1 MSGVFHVY
9 ARYYDLLYAD
19 KEYASEAAYVL
30 DLARKHLQPPAA
42 GKPLRILELGCG
54 TGGHAEHFVA
64 AGCTVHGI
72 DRSPE
77 MVARASERLRGSA
90 AASFETGDATSI
102 DLGRQFDLVVALFH
116 VLSYQAEDDAVAA
129 FFHTAAIHLRP
140 GGVAVF
146 DFWHGPGVLADPPTI
161 RVRRLSDASLNVL
174 RVAEPTPHPEINVVD
189 VGYTLFFNIPGEQA
203 WQRTE
208 ETHRMRYFFLP
219 ELTVFQECAGMESVC
234 YRPWMESA
242 GEPGRGNWHAVL
254 VGRNPL
260 D

>member
-1 MSGVFHVY
+1 MNGVFDAY

-19 KEYASEAAYVL
+19 KNYAGETAYVL
-30 DLARKHLQPPAA
+30 DLAREHLQPPAPA
-42 GKPLRILELGCG
+42 KPLRILELGCG

-77 MVARASERLRGSA
+77 MVVRAAQRLHGNA

-116 VLSYQAEDDAVAA
+116 VLSYQTEDAAVAA
-129 FFHTAAIHLRP
+129 FFRTAAAHLRP
-140 GGVAVF
+140 GGVVVF
-146 DFWHGPGVLADPPTI
+146 DFWHGPGVDADPPAT

-174 RVAEPTPHPEINVVD
+174 RIAEPTLHPEIHVVD
-189 VGYTLFFNIPGEQA
+189 VGYTLFFNIPGEA
-203 WQRTE
+203 SWQRTE

-219 ELTVFQECAGMESVC
+219 ELRAAQRLAGLDPVVC
-234 YRPWMESA
+234 LPWLAS
-242 GEPGRGNWHAVL
+242 GRQPDRGDWHAVL
-254 VGRNPL
+254 VGRKP
-260 D
+260 